1 MATQSYNWN
10 GKKVLIAE
18 DDRVNLMMVKL
29 FLESTGITMFNAVN
43 GDEAIELSTRENPDI
58 ILMDI
63 RMPGMDGLDAT
74 RIIRVTNKNVPI
86 IAVTAFAMPNDEEIA
101 IAAGCSA
108 FITKPYNKN
117 FLMQRMNQLLIGE

>member
-1 MATQSYNWN
+1 MATANYSWI

-29 FLESTGITMFNAVN
+29 FLETTGIKIFNANN
-43 GDEAIELSTRENPDI
+43 GDEAVELADKEKPDI

-74 RIIRVTNKNVPI
+74 RIIRATDKNVPI

-101 IAAGCSA
+101 LSAGCSA
-108 FITKPYNKN
+108 FVTKPYNKN
-117 FLMQRMNQLLIGE
+117 FLMEKMNNLLELL

>member
-1 MATQSYNWN
+1 MAANNYSWI
-10 GKKVLIAE
+10 GKKVLIVE

-29 FLESTGITMFNAVN
+29 FLTNTGITIFNAVN
-43 GDEAIELSTRENPDI
+43 GDEAIELFNKETPDI

-74 RIIRVTNKNVPI
+74 RIIRVTNKTVPI

-101 IAAGCSA
+101 MTAGCSA

-117 FLMQRMNQLLIGE
+117 FLMQTMNKLLGCE

>member
-1 MATQSYNWN
+1 MATVNYSWI
-10 GKKVLIAE
+10 GKKVLIVE

-29 FLESTGITMFNAVN
+29 FLTSTGITILNAMN
-43 GDEAIELSTRENPDI
+43 GDEAIEVFTNEKPDI

-74 RIIRVTNKNVPI
+74 RIIRTTDQNVPI

-101 IAAGCSA
+101 MSAGCSA
-108 FITKPYNKN
+108 FVTKPYNKN
-117 FLMQRMNQLLIGE
+117 LLMQKMNQLLGCE

>member
-1 MATQSYNWN
+1 MATQSYNWI
-10 GKKVLIAE
+10 GKKVLIVE

-29 FLESTGITMFNAVN
+29 FLESTGITIFNAVN
-43 GDEAIELSTRENPDI
+43 GDEAIDLSTREKPDI

-74 RIIRVTNKNVPI
+74 RIIRVTDKAVPI

-101 IAAGCSA
+101 LEAGCSV
-108 FITKPYNKN
+108 FVTKPYNKN
-117 FLMQRMNQLLIGE
+117 FLMQRMDQLLFSK

>member
-1 MATQSYNWN
+1 MATINYSWI
-10 GKKVLIAE
+10 GKKVLIVE

-29 FLESTGITMFNAVN
+29 FLSTTGITIFNANN
-43 GDEAIELSTRENPDI
+43 GDEAIEVNNNEKPDI

-74 RIIRVTNKNVPI
+74 RIIRVTDKVVPI
-86 IAVTAFAMPNDEEIA
+86 IAVTAFAMPNDEEVA
-101 IAAGCSA
+101 MAAGCSA

-117 FLMQRMNQLLIGE
+117 FLMQRMNHLLGFE

>member
-1 MATQSYNWN
+1 MTTKSYSWI
-10 GKKVLIAE
+10 GKKVLIVE

-29 FLESTGITMFNAVN
+29 FLTSTGITILNAMN
-43 GDEAIELSTRENPDI
+43 GDEAIEIFTSEKPDI

-74 RIIRVTNKNVPI
+74 RIIRVSDKSVPI

-101 IAAGCSA
+101 LSAGCSA

-117 FLMQRMNQLLIGE
+117 FLMQKMNQLLVFE

>member
-1 MATQSYNWN
+1 MATVSYSWI
-10 GKKVLIAE
+10 GKKVLIVE

-29 FLESTGITMFNAVN
+29 FLTSTGITILNAMN
-43 GDEAIELSTRENPDI
+43 GDEAIEVFTNERPDI

-74 RIIRVTNKNVPI
+74 RIIRTTDQNVPI
-86 IAVTAFAMPNDEEIA
+86 IALTAFAMPNDEGIA
-101 IAAGCSA
+101 LSAGCSA

-117 FLMQRMNQLLIGE
+117 VLMQKMNQLLGCE

>member
-1 MATQSYNWN
+1 MATINYSWI
-10 GKKVLIAE
+10 GKKVLIVE

-29 FLESTGITMFNAVN
+29 FLASTGITIYNAVN
-43 GDEAIELSTRENPDI
+43 GDEAIEQFNSSKPDI

-74 RIIRVTNKNVPI
+74 RIIRVTDKTIPI

-101 IAAGCSA
+101 MAAGCSA
-108 FITKPYNKN
+108 FITKPYSKN
-117 FLMQRMNQLLIGE
+117 VLMLKMNQLLGGE